1 MIEKKTERALA
12 NEWKRGEGVRW
23 GVESTWEID
32 FFLLALTP
40 FAFRSP
46 FIHSSVFL
54 SSFFF
59 LSYLFFFTLL
69 HASSALT
76 KAKKKAG
83 AVERAV
89 VNAKTRLCKK
99 KEEK

>member
-54 SSFFF
+54 SSFSFF
-59 LSYLFFFTLL
+59 LTCFFFYSPSRLFG
-69 HASSALT
+69 SYQSE
-76 KAKKKAG
+76 KKGGGCWKG
-83 AVERAV
+83 RGKRKNSVM
-89 VNAKTRLCKK
+89 
-99 KEEK
+99 